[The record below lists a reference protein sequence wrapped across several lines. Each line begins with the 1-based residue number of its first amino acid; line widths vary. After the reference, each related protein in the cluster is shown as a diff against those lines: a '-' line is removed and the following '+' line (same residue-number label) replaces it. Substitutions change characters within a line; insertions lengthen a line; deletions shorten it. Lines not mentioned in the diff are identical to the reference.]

1 MSVRVCTTN
10 LYLEAD
16 IRTRQA
22 RLNDFDQNL
31 NLGPQG
37 YNTAVA
43 LLTVGYM
50 IGQLPSNMLLTRVRP
65 GIYLS
70 GCALIWSVVSAC
82 TAAAN
87 NETSLFVIRF
97 FLGLT
102 EAPLF
107 PGAVFI
113 LSAWY
118 TRKELAL
125 RITILYSGLV
135 LGQACSG
142 LIAAGVFY
150 GLSNVNGLYGWQWLF
165 ILEAASGAAVAIL
178 AFFVIP
184 DFPYSKTGAAMW
196 YMTDEMRAV
205 ATARMQADRVSEAES
220 DNGVMYGVKLCIKD
234 YKLYVFVSVAVST
247 ILCDHS

>member
-1 MSVRVCTTN
+1 
-10 LYLEAD
+10 
-16 IRTRQA
+16 
-22 RLNDFDQNL
+22 
-31 NLGPQG
+31 
-37 YNTAVA
+37 
-43 LLTVGYM
+43 M

-70 GCALIWSVVSAC
+70 GCATIWSVVSAC
-82 TAAAN
+82 TAAAHN
-87 NETSLFVIRF
+87 PGSLYAIRF
-97 FLGLT
+97 FLGVT
-102 EAPLF
+102 ESPLL

-125 RITILYSGLV
+125 RITIMYSGLV

-142 LIAAGVFY
+142 LIAAGVFT
-150 GLSNVNGLYGWQWLF
+150 GLRGVQGLEGWQWLF
-165 ILEAASGAAVAIL
+165 ILEAASGCLVAIM

-205 ATARMQADRVSEAES
+205 ATARMQADRVSEAETS
-220 DNGVMYGVKLCIKD
+220 HGVWYGIKLACMD
-234 YKLYVFVSVAVST
+234 YKLYLFVSS
-247 ILCDHS
+247 

>member
-1 MSVRVCTTN
+1 MGELNAKSSIQTQAERVIRFSISATTSTAQTSRGYSSRHN
-10 LYLEAD
+10 ESYLKAD
-16 IRTRQA
+16 SNTRQA

-70 GCALIWSVVSAC
+70 GCALIWSIVSAC

-150 GLSNVNGLYGWQWLF
+150 GLSNVNGLYGW
-165 ILEAASGAAVAIL
+165 
-178 AFFVIP
+178 
-184 DFPYSKTGAAMW
+184 
-196 YMTDEMRAV
+196 
-205 ATARMQADRVSEAES
+205 
-220 DNGVMYGVKLCIKD
+220 
-234 YKLYVFVSVAVST
+234 
-247 ILCDHS
+247 